1 MSGPDVQ
8 PGRVVCLVEG
18 AVVLATVKDAA
29 RRSATAF
36 GRPWP
41 PLCASA
47 RARRRSG
54 RRDGRAWSN
63 NRMTVWIAAL
73 CLAGPW

>member
-1 MSGPDVQ
+1 MGMSGPDVQ

-36 GRPWP
+36 GRP
-41 PLCASA
+41 
-47 RARRRSG
+47 
-54 RRDGRAWSN
+54 
-63 NRMTVWIAAL
+63 
-73 CLAGPW
+73 